1 MINMVGRLP
10 ISGIASRRHAPTE
23 RVAIYSSGAVMSH
36 ATVRRVSTPHTDNIC
51 SSNFTLR

>member
-10 ISGIASRRHAPTE
+10 ISGIAPRRHAPTE
-23 RVAIYSSGAVMSH
+23 RVTIYSSGEVMSH

>member
-23 RVAIYSSGAVMSH
+23 RVAIYSSGNNSFYF
-36 ATVRRVSTPHTDNIC
+36 II
-51 SSNFTLR
+51 